1 MMHSIYS
8 DFYEQSYILGRYY
21 IKTQHNI
28 SCNGKSGKYV
38 HEMKIQI
45 EDEYDYDIKSIFD
58 SSGKTSWSEVVRN
71 LQCLAVHVISSSRLS
86 PMSML
91 LIQLKYKGT
100 ASILPKSFY
109 TIGKD
114 TYKYEFDDF
123 SSDAIDE
130 RHKI

>member
-1 MMHSIYS
+1 MEVLLSEVQQELISDICMSERRNQSVMELWKRESPKKGVPNRRAHFLHENKAVYS

-28 SCNGKSGKYV
+28 SCNGKSG
-38 HEMKIQI
+38 
-45 EDEYDYDIKSIFD
+45 
-58 SSGKTSWSEVVRN
+58 
-71 LQCLAVHVISSSRLS
+71 
-86 PMSML
+86 SML